1 MLINLS
7 LSNIPTEPSN
17 GNPLVEV
24 TKEVVKHA
32 KLTKSMW
39 LFVLGN
45 LIVLIAFFT
54 VFFLPKPL
62 SYIGIT
68 PLDVRIA
75 FFIFIGMD
83 VLVFLSYVFAEIFI
97 NHKHGRGFK

>member
-7 LSNIPTEPSN
+7 LSNIPTEPQN

-32 KLTKSMW
+32 KLTKGMW
-39 LFVLGN
+39 FLILAN
-45 LIVLIAFFT
+45 LIGLIAFFT
-54 VFFLPKPL
+54 VFYLPKPL

-68 PLDVRIA
+68 PSDVRIA
-75 FFIFIGMD
+75 FFIFIIMD
-83 VLVFLSYVFAEIFI
+83 VLVVLSYVFAELFI
-97 NHKHGRGFK
+97 NDKHGRGLK